1 MLTLAHMRLISFLN
15 FIPNAFKARLVSNL
29 FFQVKSKLALHCLFL
44 LIFSSSFLSVEAQER
59 SIKGIV
65 RSSTGAALEFAS
77 ILAKDLGKG
86 TQSDSLGQFTLRIP
100 STSTIQ
106 LTVSRLGYISSQ
118 KWVDLMESTVSFI
131 LEPMETGLDEVVVSG
146 TLQELSRADSPVPI
160 EVFKSSFFRS
170 NPVPSLF
177 ESFQQVN
184 GVRTQINCSIC
195 NTGDIQING
204 LPGPY
209 TMVLIDGMPIVSGL
223 ATVYGLSGIP
233 QALID
238 RIEVVKGPASTLY
251 GSEAVAGLI
260 NMITKKPEKAPLF
273 SLDLM
278 GTSWEEISLDVSV
291 KSYFGKR
298 TQALTGVNAF
308 LYDQPIDENQDGLT
322 DLALQQRISVFQK
335 VDFQQKNG
343 KLLAI
348 AGRLLWEDR
357 WGGEMNWTPQE
368 RGGDR
373 IYGESIQTRRWEL
386 FGTYDLPFL
395 DNLKLQ
401 VSANGHRQDSYYGIT
416 AYDANQKIGFT
427 QLTWNKER
435 GIHHFLVG
443 TAYRYTSYDDSTL
456 VTTDANGQTNAPAIT
471 HLPGAFIQNELKLSP
486 KHQLLVGVRHDF
498 STIHGSIWSPRLNFK
513 LNSEDKSVI
522 WRTSIGNGFRVANV
536 FTEDHAALTGARR
549 VVFTEALRPEKS
561 WNINS
566 NLVKKFFA
574 SKGNYF
580 GLDASVFYTHFS
592 NQIIP
597 DYESN
602 PNEIRYAN
610 LNGTS
615 LSQGISLN
623 FDGLWANGFKLLAG
637 ITWMDVTLTEE
648 GNKVRQLFTERFSG
662 VWTVGYHF
670 HPLELTLDY
679 TGNVFGPMRLPLL
692 GPLDDR
698 PEYSPW
704 WSLQNI
710 QVTKKFGAQWEV
722 YGGVKN
728 ILNYTPSSS
737 SIARAFDPFD
747 RGVVFDAAGSVVPT
761 PENPNALSFDP
772 SGLVAPNQGI
782 RGFLG
787 FRFSF

>member
-1 MLTLAHMRLISFLN
+1 MWLTSWLN
-15 FIPNAFKARLVSNL
+15 FLSNSIQALLVSKL
-29 FFQVKSKLALHCLFL
+29 FSQVKSKPALRCIFLVIFACNSFSLA
-44 LIFSSSFLSVEAQER
+44 AQER
-59 SIKGIV
+59 PIKGSV
-65 RSSTGAALEFAS
+65 KSSTGEALEFAS

-86 TQSDSLGQFTLRIP
+86 TQSDSLGQFTLGIP
-100 STSTIQ
+100 TAKKVQ
-106 LTVSRLGYISSQ
+106 LIVSRLGYKSSQ
-118 KWVDLMESTVSFI
+118 KWIDLTESTFSFV
-131 LEPMETGLDEVVVSG
+131 LDPMENSLEEVVVSG
-146 TLQELSRADSPVPI
+146 TLQELSRADSPVPV
-160 EVFKSSFFRS
+160 EVFKSTFFRS
-170 NPVPSLF
+170 NPAPSLF

-184 GVRTQINCSIC
+184 GIRTQVNCSIC

-238 RIEVVKGPASTLY
+238 RIEIVKGPASTLY
-251 GSEAVAGLI
+251 GSEAVGGLI
-260 NMITKKPEKAPLF
+260 NVITKRSEKAPLF

-278 GTSWEEISLDVSV
+278 GTSWEEISFDASV
-291 KSYFGKR
+291 KSSFGKR

-386 FGTYDLPFL
+386 FGTYYLPFL
-395 DNLKLQ
+395 ENLKLQ

-416 AYDANQKIGFT
+416 AYDASQKIGFG
-427 QLTWNKER
+427 QLTWTKDL
-435 GIHHFLVG
+435 GIHHFLLG
-443 TAYRYTSYDDSTL
+443 AAYRYTSYDDSTPATIDP
-456 VTTDANGQTNAPAIT
+456 VGQTNAPAIT
-471 HLPGAFIQNELKLSP
+471 HLPGVFVQNELKLSA
-486 KHQLLVGVRHDF
+486 KHHLLLGVRHDLG
-498 STIHGSIWSPRLNFK
+498 TIHGSIWSPRVNFK

-561 WNINS
+561 WNMNS
-566 NLVKKFFA
+566 NLVKKFFT

-698 PEYSPW
+698 SEYSPW

-710 QVTKKFGAQWEV
+710 QVTKKFGSQLEV
-722 YGGVKN
+722 YGGAKN

-747 RGVVFDAAGSVVPT
+747 RGVVFDASGSVVPT
-761 PENPNALSFDP
+761 PENPNALTFDP

-787 FRFSF
+787 LRFSF